1 MSCIDVHCGS
11 GLVSVCEC
19 AVSDNFMLTS
29 SVDLLSTE
37 KGSATTYSKTFLFLQ
52 GKFYLQGNHP
62 RPNTDF
68 SMKTIWAISTRPR
81 MIFGHFKSGK
91 KVF

>member
-1 MSCIDVHCGS
+1 MKVMG
-11 GLVSVCEC
+11 GVS
-19 AVSDNFMLTS
+19 LTHYRPAMPFGNRKNILE
-29 SVDLLSTE
+29 DLFNS
-37 KGSATTYSKTFLFLQ
+37 
-52 GKFYLQGNHP
+52 QGNHP